1 LTTPKTPVTG
11 ETGKKA
17 AGSAKAPKGRNAS
30 TKKSAAKTTVSDE
43 DTAAETLKEPEKPL
57 DPQEAKTKKE
67 REGKVSFY
75 RSLSPPPPL
84 CWNT

>member
-1 LTTPKTPVTG
+1 MPA

-17 AGSAKAPKGRNAS
+17 AGSAKTPKAKNTS
-30 TKKSAAKTTVSDE
+30 NKKPAAKTTVSDE

-67 REGKVSFY
+67 REGKVDIFTFVE
-75 RSLSPPPPL
+75 LTFPSPSSS
-84 CWNT
+84 